1 MLDVGINAAP
11 LAAARTGVGRYI
23 SGLLDALTA
32 LRPDG
37 IRARALFAP
46 RDATRRVRGLVKR
59 LPYAYDLADLSRA
72 ALLLRERPDVFHETN
87 HAAPPFRGPVVLTV
101 HDLSTL
107 LHPQTQEPAR
117 ALHFGRALLRRARR
131 AARVIVPTGAIA
143 IEVRE
148 HLRVE
153 PARIRV
159 IHHGLDARFTRGGCA
174 RGRFVLFAGDAGAR
188 KGLDLL
194 EAALPEGADLIAV
207 GPGNRYVSDEV
218 LVQLY
223 RTAAVVAVPSRYEG
237 FGLSVIEAMGC
248 GAPCI
253 ASDDPALVEV
263 SGGAALH
270 FPRGDALALRD
281 QLRRV
286 LQEPSLR
293 EELSERGLAR
303 AREFRWEESAR
314 LHAETYREAAG

>member
-23 SGLLDALTA
+23 SGLLDALAA

-37 IRARALFAP
+37 IRARAMFAP
-46 RDATRRVRGLVKR
+46 GEAAHRLRRAVKR
-59 LPYAYDLADLSRA
+59 LPYAYELADLSRA
-72 ALLLRERPDVFHETN
+72 AWLLRDRPDVFHETN
-87 HAAPPFRGPVVLTV
+87 HAAPPFRGPVVLTI

-107 LHPQTQEPAR
+107 LHPETQEPAR
-117 ALHFGRALLRRARR
+117 ALHFGRALLRRARG

-159 IHHGLDARFTRGGCA
+159 IHHGPDPRFTPGAAR
-174 RGRFVLFAGDAGAR
+174 RGRFVLFAGDTGPR
-188 KGLDLL
+188 KGYDLL
-194 EAALPEGADLIAV
+194 REALPEGADLIAV

-223 RTAAVVAVPSRYEG
+223 RTAGVVVVPSRYEG
-237 FGLSVIEAMGC
+237 FGFPVLEAMAC

-270 FPRGDALALRD
+270 FPRGDVVALRD

-286 LQEPSLR
+286 LQDAALR
-293 EELSERGLAR
+293 EELGQKGLAR
-303 AREFRWEESAR
+303 AKDFRWDECAR
-314 LHAETYREAAG
+314 LHAETYREAAQ